1 MKEKQN
7 KFIKNEKKK
16 KKSRTINLP
25 MKFNPGTVGF
35 EPDLPLRNAEKT
47 GKKEK
52 YSWFW
57 IILIIIIIILF
68 LILLSYY

>member
-1 MKEKQN
+1 MKRKR
-7 KFIKNEKKK
+7 KIKYI
-16 KKSRTINLP
+16 SPP

-35 EPDLPLRNAEKT
+35 EPDLPLRTAEKT